1 MDDHQP
7 TSFCGSVLLNRLANI
22 FVRPQNAVF
31 DKIIF
36 SHSHGK
42 AKTLKQSGYHLY
54 KEFMNPLLKQ
64 PFVGAAVKF
73 PRAKDIQRA
82 TRRSRRPNLSF
93 SLRSGSLDV
102 RICPCEMAAPSPKMF
117 TELAEVSPLA
127 GKNPFVT
134 L

>member
-42 AKTLKQSGYHLY
+42 AKTLKQSDCHLY
-54 KEFMNPLLKQ
+54 KEFMDPLLTQ
-64 PFVGAAVKF
+64 SLVGAAVKF

-82 TRRSRRPNLSF
+82 TRMVGLRRELT
-93 SLRSGSLDV
+93 LRQPRPQGRRLPQQERRRVLYPGSEDK
-102 RICPCEMAAPSPKMF
+102 IPS
-117 TELAEVSPLA
+117 A
-127 GKNPFVT
+127 
-134 L
+134 

>member
-7 TSFCGSVLLNRLANI
+7 TSFCGSVLLNRLAKI

-42 AKTLKQSGYHLY
+42 AKTLKQSDCHLY

-64 PFVGAAVKF
+64 PLVGAAVKF

-82 TRRSRRPNLSF
+82 TRMVGQRWELTLRQPRPQGRRLPQQERRRVLYP
-93 SLRSGSLDV
+93 GSQDKT
-102 RICPCEMAAPSPKMF
+102 PS
-117 TELAEVSPLA
+117 A
-127 GKNPFVT
+127 
-134 L
+134 

>member
-7 TSFCGSVLLNRLANI
+7 TSFCGSALLNRLTNI
-22 FVRPQNAVF
+22 FVRPQKAVF

-42 AKTLKQSGYHLY
+42 AKTLKQSDCHLY

-64 PFVGAAVKF
+64 PLVGAAVKF

-82 TRRSRRPNLSF
+82 TRMVGQRWELTLRQLRPQGRRLPQ
-93 SLRSGSLDV
+93 
-102 RICPCEMAAPSPKMF
+102 
-117 TELAEVSPLA
+117 
-127 GKNPFVT
+127 
-134 L
+134 

>member
-42 AKTLKQSGYHLY
+42 AKTLKQSDCHLY

-64 PFVGAAVKF
+64 PLVGAAVKF

-82 TRRSRRPNLSF
+82 TRMVGQRRELT
-93 SLRSGSLDV
+93 LRQLRPQGRRLPQQERRRVLYPGSQDK
-102 RICPCEMAAPSPKMF
+102 IPS
-117 TELAEVSPLA
+117 A
-127 GKNPFVT
+127 
-134 L
+134 

>member
-42 AKTLKQSGYHLY
+42 AKTLKQSDCHLY
-54 KEFMNPLLKQ
+54 KEFMDPLLTQ
-64 PFVGAAVKF
+64 SLVGAAVKF

-82 TRRSRRPNLSF
+82 TRMVGQRRELYFKATSSPGSSPPATGKKKGLVSR
-93 SLRSGSLDV
+93 
-102 RICPCEMAAPSPKMF
+102 
-117 TELAEVSPLA
+117 
-127 GKNPFVT
+127 VT
-134 L
+134 G

>member
-1 MDDHQP
+1 MDDNQP

-42 AKTLKQSGYHLY
+42 AKTLIQSDYHLY

-64 PFVGAAVKF
+64 PLVGAAVKF
-73 PRAKDIQRA
+73 PCAKDIQRA
-82 TRRSRRPNLSF
+82 TRMVGQRRELT
-93 SLRSGSLDV
+93 LRQPRPQGRRLPQQERRRVLYPVSQDK
-102 RICPCEMAAPSPKMF
+102 IPS
-117 TELAEVSPLA
+117 A
-127 GKNPFVT
+127 
-134 L
+134 

>member
-42 AKTLKQSGYHLY
+42 AKTLKQSDCHLY

-64 PFVGAAVKF
+64 PLVGAAVKF

-82 TRRSRRPNLSF
+82 TRMVGQRLELTLRQPRPQGRRPPQQERRRVLYP
-93 SLRSGSLDV
+93 GSEDK
-102 RICPCEMAAPSPKMF
+102 IPS
-117 TELAEVSPLA
+117 A
-127 GKNPFVT
+127 
-134 L
+134 

>member
-42 AKTLKQSGYHLY
+42 AKTLKQSDCHLY

-64 PFVGAAVKF
+64 PLVGAAVKF
-73 PRAKDIQRA
+73 PRAKDYTARDKNGGSAAGTHFKA
-82 TRRSRRPNLSF
+82 TSSPGSSPPATGKKKGLVSR
-93 SLRSGSLDV
+93 
-102 RICPCEMAAPSPKMF
+102 
-117 TELAEVSPLA
+117 
-127 GKNPFVT
+127 VT
-134 L
+134 G